1 MKKLISLGLI
11 SAAVLSAPAF
21 AEENEE
27 TNLNV
32 SAELG
37 ILITTGNTETSSYL
51 GKITADHKLT
61 NWKNKY
67 EFNILKKDAETEDD
81 DGNKKTDTT
90 DDRWDIAATGDY
102 KFTDSSSAFVRGR
115 YADDEM
121 GAYATYA
128 TVDAGYGFNA
138 LKNENMNL
146 DLKAGA
152 GFVEAETQEKD
163 GVKGVSEDS
172 ALITASAAFSWQIN
186 DMTKFI
192 QNINISRAT
201 DIGNTQTIT
210 ETGVSASFSD
220 KMQMKFG
227 FKTISN
233 TEVPVGFEKTDTETS
248 VTLVVNF

>member
-1 MKKLISLGLI
+1 MKKLFSLGLI
-11 SAAVLSAPAF
+11 TAAVLSAPVF
-21 AEENEE
+21 AEEGKE
-27 TNLNV
+27 TSLNI

-51 GKITADHKLT
+51 GKISADHELT

-67 EFNILKKDAETEDD
+67 ELDFLNKEAEITDD
-81 DGNKKTDTT
+81 NGNKKTEET
-90 DDRWDIAATGDY
+90 DKRWNLGATGDY

-115 YADDEM
+115 YSDDSY
-121 GAYATYA
+121 GAYATYT
-128 TVDAGYGFNA
+128 TVDGGYGFNA
-138 LKNENMNL
+138 ISKEKLSL
-146 DLKAGA
+146 DLKAGF
-152 GFVEAETQEKD
+152 GFFDAETQEVD
-163 GVKGVSEDS
+163 GVKGESES
-172 ALITASAAFSWQIN
+172 GELYTGSAAFSWQIN

-192 QNINISRAT
+192 QNVSISHAPAL
-201 DIGNTQTIT
+201 DNTQTIT

-233 TEVPVGFEKTDTETS
+233 TEVAEGFEKTDTETS